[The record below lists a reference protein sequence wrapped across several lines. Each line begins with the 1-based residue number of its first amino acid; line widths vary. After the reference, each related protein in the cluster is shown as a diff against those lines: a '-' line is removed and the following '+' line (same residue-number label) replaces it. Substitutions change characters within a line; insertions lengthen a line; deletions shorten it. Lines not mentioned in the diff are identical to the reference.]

1 MANFIVPSFNGGP
14 VYGSDNFN
22 ANMLEIIN
30 GVDITPN
37 YITSKNDTDS
47 VQLRSF
53 NGNPFN
59 THSRMRVKFTQLPSG
74 GVGYSS
80 PVGIWLQRDNN
91 YGWYDDYVF
100 VSVNLTNYAPG
111 GKFQYRINVYSQRLG
126 VSYDTGYI
134 DTSLDT
140 ITIDFF
146 VWMRVNVGGGTKIEW
161 QVSLVDL
168 GLLTF
173 GELNNYGY
181 PGGLDVNPDKWRSI
195 YFGGTNNLFSTQIS
209 ILKYETISRI
219 QEPTGIASAAHFG
232 APSITVSDT
241 DQTIQLNSIL
251 SAEIFGL
258 LSIASAKTYIFP
270 SSIQSQE
277 AFGLPAILIKT
288 VVQSALPAPAPVK
301 EGDIR
306 LVFDVNK
313 QYVDFVIAD
322 RDVDRDAGIETAVM
336 LTLLTDKRAEAGDP
350 LPDGSGYKGGWWGD
364 SFPVVPDYK
373 MGTKLWLLQRSKTL
387 SEIPAIAKEY
397 LNDGFK
403 WMIEDGIVKSVE
415 VAVERRR
422 DLKDTLYFAL
432 TFVKPEGTTIFY
444 KFYYNWEA
452 QILRRH

>member
-1 MANFIVPSFNGGP
+1 MANFNIPSFNGGP
-14 VYGSDNFN
+14 LFGGNNFDVL
-22 ANMLEIIN
+22 MLESAT
-30 GVDITPN
+30 GVDFTPN
-37 YITSKNDTDS
+37 YITSKNDTDF
-47 VQLRSF
+47 VNLKTY

-59 THSRMRVKFTQLPSG
+59 SYARMRVTFTQLPTAL
-74 GVGYSS
+74 GYSS
-80 PVGIWLQRDNN
+80 PSGIWLQRDGF
-91 YGWYDDYVF
+91 YGFEDYIY
-100 VSVNLTNYAPG
+100 VSIVLTNYAPG
-111 GKFQYRINVYSQRLG
+111 GKFQYRINVYSSRLG
-126 VSYDTGYI
+126 SSYDTWYI
-134 DTSLDT
+134 DTTASSLT
-140 ITIDFF
+140 FDFQ
-146 VWMRVNVGGGTKIEW
+146 VWMRGNVGGGANVDW
-161 QVSLVDL
+161 QVDIV
-168 GLLTF
+168 
-173 GELNNYGY
+173 ELSVSASGTLANYGY
-181 PGGLDVNPDKWRSI
+181 PGGLDVLPNDWRAI
-195 YFGGTNNLFSTQIS
+195 FYGGSNELYSTQVS
-209 ILKYETISRI
+209 KLQYNSISRI
-219 QEPTGIASAAHFG
+219 TDISSIPSLENFG
-232 APSITVSDT
+232 AHSIIVSDT
-241 DQTIQLNSIL
+241 DQTIQAISIS
-251 SAEIFGL
+251 SAEVFGL
-258 LSIASAKTYIFP
+258 LSIAASKVFIFP
-270 SSIQSQE
+270 QSIQSQE

-306 LVFDVNK
+306 LLFDVNK
-313 QYVDFVIAD
+313 QYADFMIAD

-364 SFPVVPDYK
+364 SLPVVPDYE

-452 QILRRH
+452 QILRRQ